1 MDYHIAFAPDLDVSS
16 QDFVAAWNDTP
27 ECRALAEA
35 QLTTQP
41 PQGFPLDPQLVQQGL
56 VLLTG
61 AAGVAG
67 GLALDALKDAVKDKL
82 TEYLKRKLEEPLS
95 KKPSIQV
102 ESIRQPDGAY
112 LLVVTE
118 GAEQ

>member
-1 MDYHIAFAPDLDVSS
+1 MNHHIALAPDLNVSS
-16 QDFVAAWNDTP
+16 QDFIAAWNETP
-27 ECRALAEA
+27 ECRGLAEA

-61 AAGVAG
+61 AAG
-67 GLALDALKDAVKDKL
+67 GLALDALKDVVKDKL
-82 TEYLKRKLEEPLS
+82 TEYLKQKLS
-95 KKPSIQV
+95 RKPSIKV
-102 ESIRQPDGAY
+102 ESIRQPGGAY

-118 GAEQ
+118 GTQ

>member
-1 MDYHIAFAPDLDVSS
+1 MDYHIAFDPDLGLSS
-16 QDFVAAWNDTP
+16 QDFIAAWNDTP
-27 ECRALAEA
+27 KCRALAEA

-67 GLALDALKDAVKDKL
+67 GLALDALKDVVKEKL
-82 TEYLKRKLEEPLS
+82 TEYLKQKLS
-95 KKPSIQV
+95 RKPSIKV
-102 ESIRQPDGAY
+102 ESIRQPGGAY

-118 GAEQ
+118 GVE

>member
-1 MDYHIAFAPDLDVSS
+1 MEFHVAFAPDLDVNP
-16 QDFVAAWNDTP
+16 QDFIAGWNDTP

-35 QLTTQP
+35 RLVPQP

-61 AAGVAG
+61 AAGLAG

-82 TEYLKRKLEEPLS
+82 TEYFKEKLSRTPALK
-95 KKPSIQV
+95 V
-102 ESIRQPDGAY
+102 DAVRQPGGAY

-118 GAEQ
+118 EA

>member
-1 MDYHIAFAPDLDVSS
+1 MDYHIAFAPDLGLNS

-27 ECRALAEA
+27 ECRVLAEA
-35 QLTTQP
+35 RLIPQP
-41 PQGFPLDPQLVQQGL
+41 PQGFPLDPQFVQQGL

-67 GLALDALKDAVKDKL
+67 GLALDALKDVVKDKL
-82 TEYLKRKLEEPLS
+82 SEYLKRKLEEPLS
-95 KKPSIQV
+95 RKPSIKV
-102 ESIRQPDGAY
+102 ESIRQPGGAY

-118 GAEQ
+118 GVE

>member
-35 QLTTQP
+35 RLIPQP

-67 GLALDALKDAVKDKL
+67 GLALDALKDAVKEKL
-82 TEYLKRKLEEPLS
+82 TEYLKRKLEPLS

>member
-1 MDYHIAFAPDLDVSS
+1 MNYHITFAPDLDVSY
-16 QDFVAAWNDTP
+16 QDFIAAWNETP

-35 QLTTQP
+35 QLVTQP

-61 AAGVAG
+61 AAGVVG
-67 GLALDALKDAVKDKL
+67 GLALDALKDVVKDKL
-82 TEYLKRKLEEPLS
+82 TEYLKHKLEEPLS
-95 KKPSIQV
+95 KKPFIKV

-118 GAEQ
+118 GTQ